1 MIHFGLHKKE
11 ISPMISPNE
20 DLLSFAVRRETSRR
34 SIDLPRNF
42 PNVDKP
48 RFCEGEKIRWIPQGE
63 KTDCGVVLGRFYN
76 YAPHRHRWM
85 WCYLIWLDKNSP
97 SPAWIITD
105 TAWEDDLEP
114 LDQEKS

>member
-1 MIHFGLHKKE
+1 
-11 ISPMISPNE
+11 MISPNE
-20 DLLSFAVRRETSRR
+20 DLLSFAVKRESSRR
-34 SIDLPRNF
+34 SIDLPKNF

-76 YAPHRHRWM
+76 YAPHQKIWM
-85 WCYLIWLDKNSP
+85 WYYIIWLDKNSP
-97 SPAWIITD
+97 SASWILAD

-114 LDQEKS
+114 FIKRKFNEQ